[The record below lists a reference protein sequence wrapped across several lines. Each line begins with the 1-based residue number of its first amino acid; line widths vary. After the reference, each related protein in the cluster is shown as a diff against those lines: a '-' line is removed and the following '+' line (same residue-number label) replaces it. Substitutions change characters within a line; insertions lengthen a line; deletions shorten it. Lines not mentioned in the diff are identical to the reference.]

1 MRYAISRYTASQREE
16 TYRIFV
22 SESLKIIT
30 ENTATAMFA
39 GGKTMTVSYA
49 DLIKPPKP
57 QEKPEDII
65 ARIKK
70 GAKAE

>member
-22 SESLKIIT
+22 SESWKMIT
-30 ENTATAMFA
+30 ENTAMFA
-39 GGKTMTVSYA
+39 GGKTITVSYA

-65 ARIKK
+65 ERIKK

>member
-1 MRYAISRYTASQREE
+1 MSVNGKAI
-16 TYRIFV
+16 
-22 SESLKIIT
+22 
-30 ENTATAMFA
+30 
-39 GGKTMTVSYA
+39 TVSYA

-65 ARIKK
+65 ERIKK

>member
-1 MRYAISRYTASQREE
+1 
-16 TYRIFV
+16 
-22 SESLKIIT
+22 
-30 ENTATAMFA
+30 MFA
-39 GGKTMTVSYA
+39 GGKTITVSYT

-70 GAKAE
+70 GAKTE

>member
-1 MRYAISRYTASQREE
+1 M
-16 TYRIFV
+16 
-22 SESLKIIT
+22 IT
-30 ENTATAMFA
+30 ENTAMLA
-39 GGKTMTVSYA
+39 GGKTITVSYS

-65 ARIKK
+65 ARKKK

>member
-1 MRYAISRYTASQREE
+1 M
-16 TYRIFV
+16 
-22 SESLKIIT
+22 IT
-30 ENTATAMFA
+30 ENTAMFA
-39 GGKTMTVSYA
+39 GGNTITVSYA

>member
-1 MRYAISRYTASQREE
+1 
-16 TYRIFV
+16 
-22 SESLKIIT
+22 
-30 ENTATAMFA
+30 MFA
-39 GGKTMTVSYA
+39 GGKTITVSYA

-65 ARIKK
+65 ERIKK

>member
-1 MRYAISRYTASQREE
+1 MRYAISRYKASQREE
-16 TYRIFV
+16 TYRILV
-22 SESLKIIT
+22 SESLKMIT
-30 ENTATAMFA
+30 ENTAMFA
-39 GGKTMTVSYA
+39 DGKTITVSYA

>member
-16 TYRIFV
+16 TYRILV

-30 ENTATAMFA
+30 ENTAMFA
-39 GGKTMTVSYA
+39 DGKTITVSYA

-65 ARIKK
+65 ERIKK